1 MKKQLLTDE
10 PLTYRSA
17 LSMDV
22 DAFIWISTEL
32 ARIWEALIIAANDPD
47 FEAIHRIAADMY
59 CVVDESKEFAVQS
72 QQDLETLEKEAGN
85 NEQDPV
91 NTGDG

>member
-1 MKKQLLTDE
+1 MKQLPTDE

-32 ARIWEALIIAANDPD
+32 ARIWQALIIEANDPD
-47 FEAIHRIAADMY
+47 SERLQRIAADMY
-59 CVVDESKEFAVQS
+59 SVVDEAKEFVVQS
-72 QQDLETLEKEAGN
+72 QQDLETLEKEASN
-85 NEQDPV
+85 HEQDPI
-91 NTGDG
+91 NSGDG